1 MCPHFGNW
9 LELIIFQV
17 QEKLEKL
24 TSTAN
29 TTPSSSVDTPTP
41 GSPSSKSF
49 RTRAEET
56 YEILCNDT
64 VLSLDMTLAAV
75 RQYFWRQSSEL
86 TMYYRLS
93 GAAG

>member
-1 MCPHFGNW
+1 M
-9 LELIIFQV
+9 LQV

-24 TSTAN
+24 CSTASS
-29 TTPSSSVDTPTP
+29 TSVDMPKSSS
-41 GSPSSKSF
+41 PSAKTF

-86 TMYYRLS
+86 TMYYRLRGS
-93 GAAG
+93 PAVEGSADIP